1 MVHRRRAALRNSAS
15 QQQQQQ
21 LLTTTSCRAVRQ
33 SVYMHG
39 RRGQITSS
47 LPGGGGGGGGVYRT
61 DQSLSLHTQTQTQ
74 RVSEREFGSC
84 DECVAI
90 GNSRLIS
97 GARDDEWWSGDPS
110 VLGRLVLY
118 SRFLGLGPIRLGPL
132 GLHSLIVSMSDSKHS
147 EQIIVKS

>member
-1 MVHRRRAALRNSAS
+1 MVHRRRAALHNSAS
-15 QQQQQQ
+15 QQQQQQQQ
-21 LLTTTSCRAVRQ
+21 LLTTTPCRAVRQ

-47 LPGGGGGGGGVYRT
+47 LPGGGGGGGGGDGVYRT
-61 DQSLSLHTQTQTQ
+61 DQSLSLHTQTQTERG
-74 RVSEREFGSC
+74 RVREFGSC

-97 GARDDEWWSGDPS
+97 GARDDEWWSRDPS

-132 GLHSLIVSMSDSKHS
+132 GLHSLIVFMSDRKL
-147 EQIIVKS
+147 